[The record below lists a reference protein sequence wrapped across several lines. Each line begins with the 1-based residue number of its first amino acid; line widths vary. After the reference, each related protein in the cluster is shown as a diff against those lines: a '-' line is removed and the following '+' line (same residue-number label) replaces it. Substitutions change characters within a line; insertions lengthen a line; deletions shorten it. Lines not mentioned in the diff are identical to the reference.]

1 MLGVGRVEDGL
12 DKLQVEVSYER
23 SVILI
28 PNFYL
33 AKSDLELRALYR
45 LRLAAAK

>member
-1 MLGVGRVEDGL
+1 MLGLGRADGL

-33 AKSDLELRALYR
+33 NKSDLEFRVLYR